1 LRRSCSESSG
11 KPSSG
16 RSTATGFLA
25 VNNPQVVTS
34 HDGGALVRRRLGA
47 GKVGQAGTLD
57 PMAEGVVV
65 LGVGRSA
72 TKDLHIFMQDE
83 KEYEAVMV
91 LGVSTDSQDATG
103 KVVSRRDPGIVS
115 EEAVRRV
122 LEKFTGAQRQV
133 PPMYSAVKQNG
144 RPLYTLARRGVVVP
158 RDSRPIHIYALDLG
172 GIAGREVQLR
182 VRCSKGTYV
191 RTLCADIGDELG
203 CGGHLKSLVRT
214 RVGRFTL
221 RDAVRLDDI
230 RRMPPDEIERR
241 LLPVGSESGTMCESD
256 VHES

>member
-1 LRRSCSESSG
+1 M
-11 KPSSG
+11 
-16 RSTATGFLA
+16 
-25 VNNPQVVTS
+25 
-34 HDGGALVRRRLGA
+34 RRRLGA
-47 GKVGQAGTLD
+47 GKVGHAGTLD

-191 RTLCADIGDELG
+191 RTLCADIGENLG
-203 CGGHLKSLVRT
+203 CGAHMGRLKRT
-214 RVGRFTL
+214 RSGKFTIDKAIGMDEL
-221 RDAVRLDDI
+221 
-230 RRMPPDEIERR
+230 RRMKAVDLGKV
-241 LLPVGSESGTMCESD
+241 LLSI
-256 VHES
+256 